1 MRLSHTSFSPS
12 WRHPG
17 CQYGGDDGYG
27 HGCEIKVTPRE
38 VIFSVL
44 IIGILYSIGFLISSA
59 IQKGVD
65 ERNLKYRQA
74 IQIKDSGDEL
84 RQASETDIGDA
95 FVEGDF
101 KTIDPVT
108 WEGLKGEHLEIRRD
122 KEKYTM
128 HTRTKTYTVTDG
140 KGRPHTRTRI
150 VTYWTW
156 DLVKRD
162 SKKAKEI
169 SFCGNVYPTDTFS
182 YDYIDSGC
190 HIKDTGYHTRDVFHY
205 LPKDFR
211 GAIYCSLKDNKINGK
226 PEVRRG
232 RTIDSLYK
240 EYTTSH
246 AVTIFW
252 WFWGFLIV
260 CAVVLFVIIDNRWLE
275 DRTEQ
280 E

>member
-1 MRLSHTSFSPS
+1 MGFNRSSSSLS
-12 WRHPG
+12 WRFH
-17 CQYGGDDGYG
+17 GYG
-27 HGCEIKVTPRE
+27 YSYGSAYDIKVTPRE

-44 IIGILYSIGFLISSA
+44 IIGILYTIGFLISSA
-59 IQKGVD
+59 IQKSVD
-65 ERNLKYRQA
+65 EEQLKYRQA

-84 RQASETDIGDA
+84 RQASETDVGDA

-101 KTIDPVT
+101 KTIDPVS
-108 WEGLKGEHLEIRRD
+108 WDGLKGEYLSIRRD

-128 HTRTKTYTVTDG
+128 HTRTETYTVTDG
-140 KGRPHTRTRI
+140 KGHTHTRTRI

-162 SKKAKEI
+162 NKKAKEI

-232 RTIDSLYK
+232 CTIDSLYK

-260 CAVVLFVIIDNRWLE
+260 CAVVGFVIIDNRWLE
-275 DRTEQ
+275 G
-280 E
+280 

>member
-1 MRLSHTSFSPS
+1 MGISRPSNLS
-12 WRHPG
+12 WRIH
-17 CQYGGDDGYG
+17 GYG
-27 HGCEIKVTPRE
+27 YSYVGEPNVKVTPRE

-44 IIGILYSIGFLISSA
+44 IVGVLFSIGFLIAGA
-59 IQKGVD
+59 IKKHVD
-65 ERNLKYRQA
+65 ERNIVYRQA
-74 IQIKDSGDEL
+74 IQIRDSGAEL
-84 RQASETDIGDA
+84 KQACDTDVGNA

-101 KTIDPVT
+101 NTIDPVT

-122 KEKYTM
+122 KEKYTL
-128 HTRTKTYTVTDG
+128 HTRTETYTVTDG

-211 GAIYCSLKDNKINGK
+211 GAIYCSLKDNKIKGK

-232 RTIDSLYK
+232 CTIDSLYK
-240 EYTTSH
+240 EYTTSY

-252 WFWGFLIV
+252 WFWVFLIV
-260 CAVVLFVIIDNRWLE
+260 CVVVGFVIIDNRWLE
-275 DRTEQ
+275 G
-280 E
+280 